1 MYIQLKALKNR
12 KGRKIRRHATLFIL
26 IAVTVTLFVV
36 GVSFGSANIDPVLME
51 LAEPAA
57 INLMNDTVNASYK
70 KFVGS
75 ADITYDDLVKITRN
89 ENGQITSLTTDAEL
103 LNLMCI
109 QIDDEVG
116 ESLKNK
122 DVKIKVPLGSLT
134 ENEILS
140 GKGPTFSM
148 NLSQS
153 NTVDT
158 YTESRFTDAGVNQT
172 EHEIIFVVKVT
183 MTIILPNTTATYEF
197 EQGFIVTQSI
207 IVGNVPS
214 YYTNKTDG

>member
-1 MYIQLKALKNR
+1 MFIQLKALR
-12 KGRKIRRHATLFIL
+12 QGKGRKKRRNYTLLIL
-26 IAVTVTLFVV
+26 IAVTVSLFVV

-70 KFVGS
+70 KFVGG

-89 ENGQITSLTTDAEL
+89 EEGQITSLTTDAEL

-116 ESLKNK
+116 EALKK
-122 DVKIKVPLGSLT
+122 TDVKIKVPLGSLT
-134 ENEILS
+134 ESEVLS

-214 YYTNKTDG
+214 YYTNKQ

>member
-12 KGRKIRRHATLFIL
+12 KGRKIRRHATLLIL

-70 KFVGS
+70 KFVGG

-89 ENGQITSLTTDAEL
+89 ESGQITSLTTDAEL

-116 ESLKNK
+116 EALKNK

-148 NLSQS
+148 KLSQS

-214 YYTNKTDG
+214 YYTNKQ

>member
-1 MYIQLKALKNR
+1 MFIQLRALRDGKRRR
-12 KGRKIRRHATLFIL
+12 KRRSYTLPILIGVTVSLFITG
-26 IAVTVTLFVV
+26 I
-36 GVSFGSANIDPVLME
+36 SFGSANIDPVLME

-89 ENGQITSLTTDAEL
+89 DEGQITSLTTDAEL

-109 QIDDEVG
+109 QIDDDVG
-116 ESLKNK
+116 ETLKNK

-148 NLSQS
+148 DLSQS

-158 YTESRFTDAGVNQT
+158 YTESRFADAGVNQT
-172 EHEIIFVVKVT
+172 EHEILFVVKVT

-214 YYTNKTDG
+214 YYTNKTE

>member
-1 MYIQLKALKNR
+1 MYIQLKALKSR
-12 KGRKIRRHATLFIL
+12 KGHKKRRHTTLLVL

-70 KFVGS
+70 KFVGG

-89 ENGQITSLTTDAEL
+89 ESGQITSLNTDAEL

-116 ESLKNK
+116 EALKNK

-148 NLSQS
+148 KLSQS

-214 YYTNKTDG
+214 YYTNNQ

>member
-1 MYIQLKALKNR
+1 M
-12 KGRKIRRHATLFIL
+12 LFIIIL
-26 IAVTVTLFVV
+26 IIFLLCIY
-36 GVSFGSANIDPVLME
+36 FGAKNIDPVLME

-70 KFVGS
+70 KFVGG
-75 ADITYDDLVKITRN
+75 ADITYDELVKITRK
-89 ENGQITSLTTDAEL
+89 EEGQITSLTTDAEL

-116 ESLKNK
+116 NALNNKN
-122 DVKIKVPLGSLT
+122 VKVKVPLGSLT

-148 NLSQS
+148 NLTQS

-158 YTESRFTDAGVNQT
+158 YTESKFREAGVNQT
-172 EHEIIFVVKVT
+172 EHQIIFVVKVK

-214 YYTNKTDG
+214 YYTNKQQE

>member
-1 MYIQLKALKNR
+1 MFIQLKALRNG
-12 KGRKIRRHATLFIL
+12 KGRKKRRNYTLLIL
-26 IAVTVTLFVV
+26 IAVTVSLFVV

-70 KFVGS
+70 KFVGG

-89 ENGQITSLTTDAEL
+89 EEGQITSLTTDAEL

-116 ESLKNK
+116 EALKK
-122 DVKIKVPLGSLT
+122 TDVKIKVPLGSLT
-134 ENEILS
+134 ESEVLS

-214 YYTNKTDG
+214 YYTNKQ